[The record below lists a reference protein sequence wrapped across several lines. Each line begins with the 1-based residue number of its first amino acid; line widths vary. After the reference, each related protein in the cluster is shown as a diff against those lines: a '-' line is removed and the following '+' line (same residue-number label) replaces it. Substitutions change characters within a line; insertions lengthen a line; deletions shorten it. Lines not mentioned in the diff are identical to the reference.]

1 MASSQGNG
9 DPNIF
14 APLELE
20 HRDLTQM
27 ITCVLTRSVRMVFN
41 RAMQLPVPRVLN
53 LLHVLASLPSDF
65 QWDLTFRSYNPSRV
79 RSNPLFVLDR
89 VKAHDLSAAWSQSEE
104 RRRLPLECP

>member
-27 ITCVLTRSVRMVFN
+27 ITCVLTRSVRMVCN
-41 RAMQLPVPRVLN
+41 RAMHLPVPRVLN